1 MLPPEDPTIS
11 ALPLPG
17 LGLPRLDSRGTT
29 RPDAAELALRR
40 QYQRRNRLALG
51 IVFAAVLAVGAITV
65 VRSLLPGGRR
75 APPAAVVEQEAAF
88 ALLRKDDAAARSQ
101 AVERLQTLVT
111 AQPRYVE
118 ANAALAMALLLELDD
133 RRAAIQRYT
142 HEAEALTTQKARLE
156 AERPGPDW
164 RVQANRLVDQIAALK
179 SKSDPLVENA
189 KGVQTQAS
197 AAYAALMKLEATQPS
212 ELLARTRTESLFNA
226 IDGRDQ
232 AVALAERYRQLG
244 GQDGWADV
252 AYAEYAVNTRVP
264 PETTVQALE
273 ALRTLQQRDTTFL
286 RTYVLGGR
294 LALQLKRPE
303 LAASQLEAALALN
316 PRHAL
321 AQALSED
328 ARTTQQH
335 EH

>member
-1 MLPPEDPTIS
+1 MLPPEDPTLS
-11 ALPLPG
+11 PPALPG
-17 LGLPRLDSRGTT
+17 LGLPRLDRSTT
-29 RPDAAELALRR
+29 RPDSAEIALRR
-40 QYQRRNRLALG
+40 QYQRRNQVALG
-51 IVFAAVLAVGAITV
+51 ILLAAVLGAGALTL
-65 VRSLLPGGRR
+65 VRYVLPSWRK
-75 APPAAVVEQEAAF
+75 APAAAVVEQEAAF

-101 AVERLQTLVT
+101 AVVRLQALVA
-111 AQPRYVE
+111 AQPRFVE
-118 ANAALAMALLLELDD
+118 AQAALAMALLLELDD

-142 HEAEALTTQKARLE
+142 HESEVLTTQKARLE
-156 AERPGPDW
+156 AERPNPDW
-164 RVQANRLVDQIAALK
+164 RVQANRLVDRIVVLK
-179 SKSDPLVENA
+179 SKSDPLVEDA

-197 AAYAALMKLEATQPS
+197 AAYGVLMKLEASQPT
-212 ELLARTRTESLFNA
+212 ELLARTRTEALYNA

-232 AVALAERYRQLG
+232 AIALAERYRQLG
-244 GQDGWADV
+244 GQDGWGDV

-264 PETTVQALE
+264 PETAVQALE
-273 ALRTLQQRDTTFL
+273 ALRALQQRDTTFL

-328 ARTTQQH
+328 ARATEQH